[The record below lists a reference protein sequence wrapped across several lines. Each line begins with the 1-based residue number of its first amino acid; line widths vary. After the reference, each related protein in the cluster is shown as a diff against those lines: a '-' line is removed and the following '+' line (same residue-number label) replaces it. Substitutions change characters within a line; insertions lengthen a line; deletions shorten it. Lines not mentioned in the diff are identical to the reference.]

1 MARDQGHSPRRSRR
15 SWPVRFAAELLV
27 LALLAAAVASYR
39 FDLGERWLGWGPV
52 DPQAEPALVL
62 PPEGLRLP
70 ASKRAPV
77 VARAGS
83 HVDVDPAQVA
93 LAVNPLLAGPKGK
106 VLGPHFSVLVQDL
119 ASGREV
125 FRAGADTV
133 IPASTTKLLTSV
145 AALETLGPT
154 TRFETS
160 VRWAPQSRR
169 LTLVGGGDPFLMR
182 TPASGRGLY
191 PQRADLTTLAGRAAA
206 ALAADGVRRVRLSYD
221 DHLFA
226 GPEVNPTWPAEYL
239 DDVTSPISALW
250 VDEARADSGA
260 GFVADPAAGAGAFF
274 AQALR
279 QAGVKVVG
287 DPLDAA
293 APAGAREVAVVRG
306 ATVGEV
312 VERTLA
318 VSDNQAA
325 EVLARH
331 VGVATGGQGSFAG
344 GAAAVLDTVRQLG
357 VPVVGDRLL
366 DGSGL
371 SRDNRLSADTLAG
384 VLRLSESAQRP
395 ELRQVLTGLPV
406 AGFTGSLQY
415 RFEDGPAQALG
426 RVRAKTGTLRGVH
439 GLAGVADDPSGA
451 RMAFVVVADRIDP
464 AVDLDARIRVDR
476 IAAALGACRCGVGSP
491 S

>member
-1 MARDQGHSPRRSRR
+1 MARDQGHSL
-15 SWPVRFAAELLV
+15 PVRFAAELLV

-39 FDLGERWLGWGPV
+39 FDLGERWFGWGPV
-52 DPQAEPALVL
+52 DPAAEPALVL

-70 ASKRAPV
+70 VSRPAPA
-77 VARAGS
+77 VAKAGT

-93 LAVNPLLAGPKGK
+93 LAVNPLLRGK
-106 VLGPHFSVLVQDL
+106 VLGPHYAVLVQDL
-119 ASGREV
+119 ATGREV
-125 FRAGADTV
+125 FRAGASSI

-154 TRFETS
+154 TRFATT
-160 VRWAPQSRR
+160 VRWSPQSRR
-169 LTLVGGGDPFLMR
+169 LTLVGGGDPFLVR
-182 TPASGRGLY
+182 TPASGQGLY
-191 PQRADLTTLAGRAAA
+191 PQRADLTTLARRTAA
-206 ALAADGVRRVRLSYD
+206 ALEADGVSRVRLSFD
-221 DHLFA
+221 DHLFS
-226 GPEVNPTWPAEYL
+226 GPEVNPTWPAAYL

-250 VDEARADSGA
+250 VDEARADSGY
-260 GFVADPAAGAGAFF
+260 GFVADPAAGAGTFF
-274 AQALR
+274 ARALR
-279 QAGVKVVG
+279 QAGVTVVG
-287 DPLDAA
+287 SPSDAA
-293 APAGAREVAVVRG
+293 APAGAREVAAVRS
-306 ATVGEV
+306 ATVGEI

-344 GAAAVLDTVRQLG
+344 GAAAVLDTVRELG
-357 VPVVGDRLL
+357 VPVDGDRLL

-371 SRDNRLSADTLAG
+371 SRSNRLSADTLAG
-384 VLRLSESAQRP
+384 VLRLSESARRP

-415 RFEDGPAQALG
+415 RFDAGPAQALG
-426 RVRAKTGTLRGVH
+426 RVRAKTGTLMGVH
-439 GLAGVADDPSGA
+439 GLAGVADDPTGA
-451 RMAFVVVADRIDP
+451 RMAFVVVADRVDA
-464 AVDLDARIRVDR
+464 AVDLDARVRVDR